1 VQFSVSGTEVW
12 RRALIPES
20 CTLEELSRLIQICL
34 DWKNGSRGRFSSESS
49 GTGADG
55 EDRGGRKTQDDKAR
69 IAELCDR
76 GISELLYEYG
86 TKWTVRVIILSP
98 YQSGKDEA
106 IRCVAGAGA
115 APPELVSGPLRYRKI
130 LSALESGSD
139 MEKQAALHELG
150 ADFVPDLFDMEKY
163 NKDLNALYP
172 VRK

>member
-1 VQFSVSGTEVW
+1 VLFRS
-12 RRALIPES
+12 
-20 CTLEELSRLIQICL
+20 LSRLIQICL

-49 GTGADG
+49 SVDS
-55 EDRGGRKTQDDKAR
+55 EDRGARKTHDDKAR
-69 IAELCDR
+69 VAELCDR
-76 GISELLYEYG
+76 GINELLYEYG

-115 APPELVSGPLRYRKI
+115 APPELISGPLRYRKI

-150 ADFVPDLFDMEKY
+150 ADFVPDLFDMEKC
-163 NKDLNALYP
+163 NKNLNALYP